1 MNQIHAMRVFVR
13 VADMESFRRAAQQMD
28 VSNALVTRSIAM
40 LEAHLRTRLINRTTR
55 NLSLTEAGTRY
66 LEGCRALLEEL
77 DHLESAVTHTEGE
90 PSGTLRVVASSSLS
104 LLTLTPLIDGFRKLY
119 PKVNVRLTLAER
131 HVDLVEDGYD
141 VGIVTAFM
149 VSSTALVERP
159 VGTNAFVPVASP
171 AFVAEHGMPKSPLE
185 LQSLPSVALP
195 NEIRSSTWH
204 FRHHLGDSDQIT
216 LAPVYTVNNALMV
229 RLATLNGMGMSILP
243 EGIVSADIADGSL
256 MRLLPEH
263 SIDDPDM
270 KVSIVYPGRQYLPA
284 KTRFFID
291 YALEKLAPEVKT
303 GLQTPESL
311 FARMSG
317 FRPIAAAS
325 SNGAA
330 VGAGSGLWGRLV
342 PLAGG
347 WGGVR
352 GGPGLL
358 ASACAFG
365 LHGMAAAPVRGGG
378 HFLCEVVGAV

>member
-13 VADMESFRRAAQQMD
+13 VADTESFRRAAQQLD
-28 VSNALVTRSIAM
+28 VSNALVTRAIAM

-90 PSGTLRVVASSSLS
+90 PSGTLRVVASSALS

-159 VGTNAFVPVASP
+159 IGLNALVPVATP
-171 AFVAEHGMPKSPLE
+171 AFVAEHGLPVAPAD
-185 LQSLPSVALP
+185 LQNMPSVGLP
-195 NEIRSSTWH
+195 NDIRSSSWH
-204 FRHHLGDSDQIT
+204 FRHKLGSSDQVT
-216 LAPVYTVNNALMV
+216 LTPVYSVNSALMV
-229 RLATLNGMGMSILP
+229 RLATLRGMGFSILP
-243 EGIVSADIADGSL
+243 EGIVANDVKDGTL
-256 MRLLPEH
+256 VRLLPEY
-263 SIDDPDM
+263 SVDDPEM

-291 YALEKLAPEVKT
+291 YALEKLTQEVN
-303 GLQTPESL
+303 
-311 FARMSG
+311 
-317 FRPIAAAS
+317 AAAADPDS
-325 SNGAA
+325 VFRQRPSFGPAQALGAA
-330 VGAGSGLWGRLV
+330 TQAT
-342 PLAGG
+342 ATQ
-347 WGGVR
+347 
-352 GGPGLL
+352 
-358 ASACAFG
+358 
-365 LHGMAAAPVRGGG
+365 H
-378 HFLCEVVGAV
+378 